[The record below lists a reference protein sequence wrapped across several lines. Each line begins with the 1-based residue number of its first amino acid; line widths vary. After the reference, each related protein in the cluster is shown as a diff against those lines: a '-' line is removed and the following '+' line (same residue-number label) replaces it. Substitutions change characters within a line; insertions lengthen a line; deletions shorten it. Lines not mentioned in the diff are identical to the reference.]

1 MLNWQENASLKA
13 LNTFGME
20 VKAEWLVSITSREDL
35 WELIQDSRWKTL
47 PRLILGG
54 GSNIL
59 FTQDVKGVVARMEWK
74 GIHVTEE
81 TAESVWVEVQ
91 AGEIWHEWV
100 LDAISKGWGGIEN
113 LSLIPGSVGASPMQ
127 NIGAYGV
134 EIKDVFV
141 ALKAIHV
148 DTGEERLFSHDEC
161 KFGYRES
168 IFKREE
174 KGNWIIISVTFCLSK
189 QPILKMDY
197 GDIKQRL
204 LDRQVV
210 NPTIV
215 DISEAVTAIR
225 QSKLPDPKILGNA
238 GSFFKNPVVDRAQY
252 EDLVKWHPDMPHYSV
267 NEHEVKVPAGWL
279 IERAG
284 WKGKQWEHCAV
295 HDRQALVLVNHNGA
309 KGSEIWDLSSAI
321 VDDIQQK
328 FGIRLE
334 REVNIY

>member
-1 MLNWQENASLKA
+1 
-13 LNTFGME
+13 
-20 VKAEWLVSITSREDL
+20 
-35 WELIQDSRWKTL
+35 
-47 PRLILGG
+47 
-54 GSNIL
+54 
-59 FTQDVKGVVARMEWK
+59 
-74 GIHVTEE
+74 
-81 TAESVWVEVQ
+81 
-91 AGEIWHEWV
+91 
-100 LDAISKGWGGIEN
+100 
-113 LSLIPGSVGASPMQ
+113 
-127 NIGAYGV
+127 
-134 EIKDVFV
+134 
-141 ALKAIHV
+141 
-148 DTGEERLFSHDEC
+148 
-161 KFGYRES
+161 
-168 IFKREE
+168 
-174 KGNWIIISVTFCLSK
+174 
-189 QPILKMDY
+189 
-197 GDIKQRL
+197 
-204 LDRQVV
+204 VV